1 MTDDPQPPTPSA
13 GDLAATYCATLV
25 DEWVALGLR
34 HAVVAPG
41 SRSTP
46 LALALL
52 ADGRLRV
59 EVVLDERAAAFVALG
74 AAAATGVPALVLCTS
89 GTAAAEF
96 HAAVVEAHQSA
107 VPMLV
112 VTADRPPELQGVWAP
127 QTIDQRRLYGDA
139 VRWYCEPGP
148 PEAGGA
154 PWWRDLARDA
164 LSRTLGVVPG
174 PVHLNLAFREPLVGV
189 PSELPER
196 AAEGPALPPDGAEW
210 GLTDEE
216 LGRLA
221 GAVSHRRGVLVAG
234 VRTARNA
241 SESAAIHQLADT
253 LGWPV
258 ICDAL
263 SGCRNDAP
271 GVVACADLI
280 LRDPAAAEILRPEV
294 VIRTGGLLASKVLGQ
309 WLAASGALQVGLDRA
324 DRVPD
329 PDRQL
334 SRSLV
339 ADPAVVAAQ
348 LAGLRPTPASR
359 DWSQRWAAAEAS
371 ARRAVRAGIDADP
384 DPSEPSVAVD
394 VLASVP
400 AGGALVVASSMPVR
414 DLEWFAPPRPDAW
427 VWSNRGANGIDGVVS
442 TALGVATTGRATT
455 VVVGDL
461 AFLHDSTALVA
472 LREREV
478 DLVVVVVDND
488 GGGIFSFLPQR
499 GVLEPEAFERL
510 FGTPHGADLVALAG
524 AHGLPAERVRS
535 RAGLQAA
542 LAGARARGGVRVVVV
557 DSERD
562 RNVAVHARLV
572 EAVAASLA
580 RDLSG

>member
-1 MTDDPQPPTPSA
+1 MTDDPETPPPPA

-148 PEAGGA
+148 PEVGGA

-189 PSELPER
+189 PGELPER
-196 AAEGPALPPDGAEW
+196 GPDAPSLPPDGAEW

-221 GAVSHRRGVLVAG
+221 AAISGRRGVLVAG
-234 VRTARNA
+234 VRAARNG
-241 SESAAIHQLADT
+241 SESAAFHQLADA

-263 SGCRNDAP
+263 SGCRDDSP
-271 GVVACADLI
+271 GVVASADLI
-280 LRDPAAAEILRPEV
+280 LRDPATAESLRPEV
-294 VIRTGGLLASKVLGQ
+294 VIRAGGLLASKVLAQ

-329 PDRQL
+329 PDRLL

-348 LAGLRPTPASR
+348 LAGLRPAPADR
-359 DWSQRWAAAEAS
+359 EWTERWAAAEAA
-371 ARRAVRAGIDADP
+371 ARAAVRAGIDADP

-400 AGGALVVASSMPVR
+400 DGGALVVASSMPVR
-414 DLEWFAPPRPDAW
+414 DLEWFAPPRPEAW

-442 TALGVATTGRATT
+442 TALGVATTGRVTT

-461 AFLHDSTALVA
+461 AFLHDSTALVG
-472 LREREV
+472 LRDREV

-499 GVLEPEAFERL
+499 GALDPEAFERL
-510 FGTPHGADLVALAG
+510 FGTPHGSDLVALAE

-557 DSERD
+557 DSDRD
-562 RNVAVHARLV
+562 RNVAVHAHLV
-572 EAVAASLA
+572 GAVAAALA
-580 RDLSG
+580 RELSG

>member
-1 MTDDPQPPTPSA
+1 MTDDPEPPPPPA

-74 AAAATGVPALVLCTS
+74 AAAASGVPALVLCTS

-107 VPMLV
+107 VPLLV

-189 PSELPER
+189 PGELPER
-196 AAEGPALPPDGAEW
+196 VAGAPALPPDGAEW

-221 GAVSHRRGVLVAG
+221 AAISGRRGVLVAG
-234 VRTARNA
+234 VRTARNG
-241 SESAAIHQLADT
+241 SESAAVHQLADA

-263 SGCRNDAP
+263 SGCRDDAP
-271 GVVACADLI
+271 GVVACSDLI
-280 LRDPAAAEILRPEV
+280 LRDPATAELLRPEV
-294 VIRTGGLLASKVLGQ
+294 VIRTGGLLASKVLAQ

-329 PDRQL
+329 PDRLL

-348 LAGLRPTPASR
+348 LARLGPAPADR
-359 DWSQRWAAAEAS
+359 DWSERWVAAEAS
-371 ARRAVRAGIDADP
+371 ARGAVRAGIDADP

-400 AGGALVVASSMPVR
+400 DGGALVVASSMPVR
-414 DLEWFAPPRPDAW
+414 DLEWFAPPRPEAW

-442 TALGVATTGRATT
+442 TALGVATTGRVTT

-461 AFLHDSTALVA
+461 AFLHDSTALVG
-472 LREREV
+472 LRDREV

-499 GVLEPEAFERL
+499 GALDPEAFERL
-510 FGTPHGADLVALAG
+510 FGTPHGSDLVALAE

-557 DSERD
+557 DSDRD

-572 EAVAASLA
+572 GAVAAALA

>member
-1 MTDDPQPPTPSA
+1 MSDDPLPPPPTS

-59 EVVLDERAAAFVALG
+59 EVVLDERAAGFVALG
-74 AAAATGVPALVLCTS
+74 TAAATRVPSLVLCTS

-96 HAAVVEAHQSA
+96 HAAVVESHQSA

-127 QTIDQRRLYGDA
+127 QTIDQRQLYGDA

-148 PEAGGA
+148 PEAGGS

-174 PVHLNLAFREPLVGV
+174 PVHLNLAFREPLVGS
-189 PSELPER
+189 PGELPDRRGEL
-196 AAEGPALPPDGAEW
+196 PSLPPEGAEW

-216 LGRLA
+216 LGRLV
-221 GAVSHRRGVLVAG
+221 GAVGGRRGVLVAG
-234 VRTARNA
+234 VRTARNPA
-241 SESAAIHQLADT
+241 EAAAIHELARA

-263 SGCRNDAP
+263 SGCRDGSP
-271 GVVACADLI
+271 QVVACSDLI
-280 LRDPAAAEILRPEV
+280 LRDPGTAARLRPEV
-294 VIRTGGLLASKVLGQ
+294 VIRTGGLLASKVLSQ
-309 WLAASGALQVGLDRA
+309 WLAGSGALQVGLDRS

-329 PDRQL
+329 PDRL
-334 SRSLV
+334 LARSLV
-339 ADPAVVAAQ
+339 ADPVVVAAQ
-348 LAGLRPTPASR
+348 LRRLAPAPAPD
-359 DWSQRWAAAEAS
+359 DWWPGWSAAEAS
-371 ARRAVRAGIDADP
+371 ARTAVRSDLEGDP
-384 DPSEPSVAVD
+384 GPSEPAVAVD

-400 AGGALVVASSMPVR
+400 VGGALVVASSMPVR
-414 DLEWFAPPRPDAW
+414 DLEWFAPPHPDAW

-442 TALGVATTGRATT
+442 TALGVATTGRPTT
-455 VVVGDL
+455 ALVGDL
-461 AFLHDSTALVA
+461 AFLHDSTALVG

-499 GVLEPEAFERL
+499 GALDPEAFERL
-510 FGTPHGADLVALAG
+510 FGTPHGTDLVALAQ

-542 LAGARARGGVRVVVV
+542 LSGARARGGVRVVVV
-557 DSERD
+557 DSDRD
-562 RNVAVHARLV
+562 HNVAVHARLV

-580 RDLSG
+580 PT

>member
-1 MTDDPQPPTPSA
+1 
-13 GDLAATYCATLV
+13 
-25 DEWVALGLR
+25 
-34 HAVVAPG
+34 
-41 SRSTP
+41 
-46 LALALL
+46 
-52 ADGRLRV
+52 
-59 EVVLDERAAAFVALG
+59 
-74 AAAATGVPALVLCTS
+74 
-89 GTAAAEF
+89 
-96 HAAVVEAHQSA
+96 
-107 VPMLV
+107 
-112 VTADRPPELQGVWAP
+112 
-127 QTIDQRRLYGDA
+127 
-139 VRWYCEPGP
+139 
-148 PEAGGA
+148 
-154 PWWRDLARDA
+154 
-164 LSRTLGVVPG
+164 
-174 PVHLNLAFREPLVGV
+174 
-189 PSELPER
+189 
-196 AAEGPALPPDGAEW
+196 
-210 GLTDEE
+210 
-216 LGRLA
+216 
-221 GAVSHRRGVLVAG
+221 
-234 VRTARNA
+234 
-241 SESAAIHQLADT
+241 
-253 LGWPV
+253 
-258 ICDAL
+258 
-263 SGCRNDAP
+263 
-271 GVVACADLI
+271 
-280 LRDPAAAEILRPEV
+280 V

-329 PDRQL
+329 PDRLL

-557 DSERD
+557 DSDRD